1 MIRSVRIRGLGVIDE
16 TLLEPS
22 SALTAVTGETGAGK
36 TMVVTGI
43 GLLLG
48 DKADTGLVRH
58 GCDRAV
64 VEAILDAPCAD
75 RVNELGGTVEDD
87 EVICARH
94 ITTRRSRA
102 LLGGAQVTA
111 SQLARIVGDQVT
123 IYGQS
128 EQVRLVDASRQ
139 LDVVDRAAGDDLSD
153 HLSQHAQLWSEF
165 RAVSQRLHRL
175 NEDRAGAEMEREVL
189 TRRVGEVD
197 AVDPKPHEDDD
208 LIAEIAGLQAAQ
220 SIRESLRKADALLNG
235 LETSTG
241 PQPGA
246 LALLEQAVHE
256 LDATGDAD
264 PQAAELA
271 ERARQMSYD
280 LTDLA
285 ASVAGHAA
293 RAEADPQRL
302 EELGGRLAAIQR
314 LLRARTTTLDDLLET
329 TAADR
334 RRLTEL
340 DPAATDLGS
349 LGQRVEQ
356 LRSELRRSADHISA
370 VRRRTAVRL
379 AAEVR
384 PELTALAM
392 PHARLELRVEPAPMG
407 PRGADSVTIMLA
419 ANPGSDPAPLAKAAS
434 GGELSRVRLALEVV
448 AAQTLAPQTFVFDEI
463 DSGVGGAVGIEI
475 GRRLRQLARRHQV
488 IVVTH
493 LAQVAAFADTH
504 VVISK
509 ASDGAVTSSG
519 LREVTG
525 SDREIELS
533 RMMSGM
539 VDSESGLEHAHDLL
553 REAGERD
560 G

>member
-16 TLLEPS
+16 TVLEPS

-64 VEAILDAPCAD
+64 VEAVLDAPD
-75 RVNELGGTVEDD
+75 DGLISELGGTVEDG

-94 ITTRRSRA
+94 ITSHRSRA

-123 IYGQS
+123 IHGQS

-139 LDVVDRAAGDDLSD
+139 LDVVDRAAGDELADDLSR
-153 HLSQHAQLWSEF
+153 HAQLWAEF
-165 RAVSQRLHRL
+165 RAASQRLHRL

-197 AVDPKPHEDDD
+197 AVDPKPREDDD
-208 LIAEIAGLQAAQ
+208 LIAEMAGLQAAQ
-220 SIRESLRKADALLNG
+220 SIRESLRKADVLLNG
-235 LETSTG
+235 AETSTG

-256 LDATGDAD
+256 LDGTGDAD

-271 ERARQMSYD
+271 ERARQMSYN

-314 LLRARTTTLDDLLET
+314 LLRARTTTLDDLIET

-334 RRLTEL
+334 RRLAEL
-340 DPAATDLGS
+340 DPAGTDLES
-349 LGQRVEQ
+349 LGQQVEQ

-379 AAEVR
+379 AAQVR
-384 PELTALAM
+384 PELAALAM
-392 PHARLELRVEPAPMG
+392 PHAQLEFSVEPAPMG

-419 ANPGSDPAPLAKAAS
+419 ANPGSDPVPLAKAAS

-448 AAQTLAPQTFVFDEI
+448 AAQTQTPQTFVFDEI

-504 VVISK
+504 VVITK

-519 LREVTG
+519 LREVIG
-525 SDREIELS
+525 ADREIELS

-539 VDSESGLEHAHDLL
+539 VDSESGHEHAHDLL
-553 REAGERD
+553 REVRQRD
-560 G
+560 

>member
-1 MIRSVRIRGLGVIDE
+1 M
-16 TLLEPS
+16 
-22 SALTAVTGETGAGK
+22 
-36 TMVVTGI
+36 
-43 GLLLG
+43 
-48 DKADTGLVRH
+48 
-58 GCDRAV
+58 
-64 VEAILDAPCAD
+64 
-75 RVNELGGTVEDD
+75 
-87 EVICARH
+87 
-94 ITTRRSRA
+94 
-102 LLGGAQVTA
+102 
-111 SQLARIVGDQVT
+111 
-123 IYGQS
+123 
-128 EQVRLVDASRQ
+128 RLVDAARQ
-139 LDVVDRAAGDDLSD
+139 LDVVDRAAGDELAGYLSR
-153 HLSQHAQLWSEF
+153 HAQLWSEF
-165 RAVSQRLHRL
+165 RAASQRLQRL

-208 LIAEIAGLQAAQ
+208 LIAEMAGLQAAQ
-220 SIRESLRKADALLNG
+220 SIRESLNKADVLLNG
-235 LETSTG
+235 VETSTG

-256 LDATGDAD
+256 LDGTGDAD
-264 PQAAELA
+264 PHAAELA

-314 LLRARTTTLDDLLET
+314 LLRARTTTLDDLLDS

-334 RRLTEL
+334 HRLAEL
-340 DPAATDLGS
+340 DPGATDLDS
-349 LGQRVEQ
+349 LGQQVEQ
-356 LRSELRRSADHISA
+356 LRSELRRSADHMSA

-384 PELTALAM
+384 PELAALAM
-392 PHARLELRVEPAPMG
+392 PHARLEFRVEPAPMG

-419 ANPGSDPAPLAKAAS
+419 ANPGSDLAPLAKAAS

-448 AAQTLAPQTFVFDEI
+448 VAQPQVPQTFVFDEI

-504 VVISK
+504 VVITK
-509 ASDGAVTSSG
+509 ASDGAITSSG

-553 REAGERD
+553 REAGEMD
-560 G
+560 

>member
-1 MIRSVRIRGLGVIDE
+1 MRIRGLGVIDE
-16 TLLEPS
+16 TVLEPS

-64 VEAILDAPCAD
+64 VEAVLDTPDAG
-75 RVNELGGTVEDD
+75 RVSELGGTVEDG

-94 ITTRRSRA
+94 ITSRRSRA

-111 SQLARIVGDQVT
+111 SQLAHIVGDQVT
-123 IYGQS
+123 IHGQS
-128 EQVRLVDASRQ
+128 EQVRLVDAARQ
-139 LDVVDRAAGDDLSD
+139 LDVVDRAAGDELAG
-153 HLSQHAQLWSEF
+153 HLSRHAQLWSEF
-165 RAVSQRLHRL
+165 RAASQRLQRL

-220 SIRESLRKADALLNG
+220 SIRESLNKADVLLNG
-235 LETSTG
+235 VETSTG

-256 LDATGDAD
+256 LDGTGDAD
-264 PQAAELA
+264 PRAAELA

-314 LLRARTTTLDDLLET
+314 LLRARTTTLDDLLES

-334 RRLTEL
+334 HRLAEL
-340 DPAATDLGS
+340 DPGATDLDS
-349 LGQRVEQ
+349 LGQQVEQ
-356 LRSELRRSADHISA
+356 LRSELRRSADHMSA

-384 PELTALAM
+384 PELAALAM
-392 PHARLELRVEPAPMG
+392 PHARLEFRVEPAPMG

-419 ANPGSDPAPLAKAAS
+419 ANPGSDLAPLAKAAS

-448 AAQTLAPQTFVFDEI
+448 VAQPQVPQTFVFDEI

-504 VVISK
+504 VVITK

-525 SDREIELS
+525 SGREIELS

-553 REAGERD
+553 REAGEMD
-560 G
+560 

>member
-16 TLLEPS
+16 TVLEPS

-64 VEAILDAPCAD
+64 VEAVLDTPDAG
-75 RVNELGGTVEDD
+75 RVSELGGTVEDG

-94 ITTRRSRA
+94 ITSRRSRA

-111 SQLARIVGDQVT
+111 SQLAHIVGDQVT
-123 IYGQS
+123 IHGQS
-128 EQVRLVDASRQ
+128 EQVRLVDAARQ
-139 LDVVDRAAGDDLSD
+139 LDVVDRAAGDELAG
-153 HLSQHAQLWSEF
+153 HLSRHAQLWSEF
-165 RAVSQRLHRL
+165 RAASQRLQRL

-208 LIAEIAGLQAAQ
+208 LIAEMAGLQAAQ
-220 SIRESLRKADALLNG
+220 SIRESLNKADVLLNG
-235 LETSTG
+235 VETSTG

-256 LDATGDAD
+256 LDGTGDAD
-264 PQAAELA
+264 PRAAELA

-314 LLRARTTTLDDLLET
+314 LLRARTTTLDDLLES

-334 RRLTEL
+334 HRLAEL
-340 DPAATDLGS
+340 DPGATDLDS
-349 LGQRVEQ
+349 LGQQVEQ
-356 LRSELRRSADHISA
+356 LRSELRRSADHMSA

-384 PELTALAM
+384 PELAALAM
-392 PHARLELRVEPAPMG
+392 PHARLEFRVEPAPMG

-419 ANPGSDPAPLAKAAS
+419 ANPGSDLAPLAKAAS

-448 AAQTLAPQTFVFDEI
+448 VAQPQVPQTFVFDEI

-504 VVISK
+504 VVITK
-509 ASDGAVTSSG
+509 ASDGAITSSG

-525 SDREIELS
+525 SGREIELS

-553 REAGERD
+553 REAGEMD
-560 G
+560 

>member
-16 TLLEPS
+16 TVLEPS

-64 VEAILDAPCAD
+64 VEAVLDAPD
-75 RVNELGGTVEDD
+75 DGLISELGGTVEDG

-94 ITTRRSRA
+94 ITSHRSRA

-123 IYGQS
+123 IHGQS

-139 LDVVDRAAGDDLSD
+139 LDVVDRAAGDELADDLSR
-153 HLSQHAQLWSEF
+153 HAQLWAEF
-165 RAVSQRLHRL
+165 RAASQCLHRL

-197 AVDPKPHEDDD
+197 AVDPKPREDDD
-208 LIAEIAGLQAAQ
+208 LIAEMAGLQAAQ
-220 SIRESLRKADALLNG
+220 SIRESLRKADVLLNG
-235 LETSTG
+235 AETSTG

-256 LDATGDAD
+256 LDGTGDAD

-314 LLRARTTTLDDLLET
+314 LLRARTTTLDDLIET

-334 RRLTEL
+334 RRLAEL
-340 DPAATDLGS
+340 DPAGTDLES
-349 LGQRVEQ
+349 LGQQVEQ

-379 AAEVR
+379 AAQVR
-384 PELTALAM
+384 PELAALAM
-392 PHARLELRVEPAPMG
+392 PHAQLEFSVEPAPMG

-419 ANPGSDPAPLAKAAS
+419 ANPGSDPVPLAKAAS

-448 AAQTLAPQTFVFDEI
+448 AAQTQTPQTFVFDEI

-504 VVISK
+504 VVITK
-509 ASDGAVTSSG
+509 AFDGAVTSSG
-519 LREVTG
+519 LREVIG
-525 SDREIELS
+525 ADREIELS

-539 VDSESGLEHAHDLL
+539 VDSESGHEHAHDLL
-553 REAGERD
+553 REVRQRD
-560 G
+560 

>member
-1 MIRSVRIRGLGVIDE
+1 MRIRGLGVIDE
-16 TLLEPS
+16 TVLEPS

-64 VEAILDAPCAD
+64 VEAVLDTPDAG
-75 RVNELGGTVEDD
+75 RVSELGGTVEDG

-94 ITTRRSRA
+94 ITSRRSRA

-111 SQLARIVGDQVT
+111 SQLAHIVGDQVT
-123 IYGQS
+123 IHGQS
-128 EQVRLVDASRQ
+128 EQVRLVDAARQ
-139 LDVVDRAAGDDLSD
+139 LDVVDRAAGDELAG
-153 HLSQHAQLWSEF
+153 HLSRHAQLWSEF
-165 RAVSQRLHRL
+165 RAASQRLQRL

-220 SIRESLRKADALLNG
+220 SIRESLNKADVLLNG
-235 LETSTG
+235 VETSTG

-256 LDATGDAD
+256 LDGTGDAD
-264 PQAAELA
+264 PRAAELA

-314 LLRARTTTLDDLLET
+314 LLRARTTTLDDLLES

-334 RRLTEL
+334 HRLAEL
-340 DPAATDLGS
+340 DPGATDLDS
-349 LGQRVEQ
+349 LGQQVEQ
-356 LRSELRRSADHISA
+356 LRSELRRSADHMSA

-384 PELTALAM
+384 PELAALAM
-392 PHARLELRVEPAPMG
+392 PHARLEFRVEPAPMG

-419 ANPGSDPAPLAKAAS
+419 ANPGSDLAPLAKAAS

-448 AAQTLAPQTFVFDEI
+448 VAQPQVPQTFVFDEI

-504 VVISK
+504 VVITK

-525 SDREIELS
+525 SEREIELS

-553 REAGERD
+553 REAGEMD
-560 G
+560 

>member
-16 TLLEPS
+16 TVLEPS

-64 VEAILDAPCAD
+64 VEAVLDTPDAG
-75 RVNELGGTVEDD
+75 RVSELGGTVEDG

-94 ITTRRSRA
+94 ITSRRSRA

-111 SQLARIVGDQVT
+111 SQLAHIVGDQVT
-123 IYGQS
+123 IHGQS
-128 EQVRLVDASRQ
+128 EQVRLVDAARQ
-139 LDVVDRAAGDDLSD
+139 LDVVDRAAGDELAG
-153 HLSQHAQLWSEF
+153 HLSRHAQLWSEF
-165 RAVSQRLHRL
+165 RAASQRLQRL

-208 LIAEIAGLQAAQ
+208 LIAEMAGLQAAQ
-220 SIRESLRKADALLNG
+220 SIRESLNKADVLLNG
-235 LETSTG
+235 VETSTG

-256 LDATGDAD
+256 LDGTGDAD
-264 PQAAELA
+264 PRAAELA

-314 LLRARTTTLDDLLET
+314 LLRARTTTLDDLLDS

-334 RRLTEL
+334 HRLAEL
-340 DPAATDLGS
+340 DPGATDLDS
-349 LGQRVEQ
+349 LGQQVEQ
-356 LRSELRRSADHISA
+356 LRSELRRSADHMSA

-384 PELTALAM
+384 PELAALAM
-392 PHARLELRVEPAPMG
+392 PHARLEFRVEPAPMG

-419 ANPGSDPAPLAKAAS
+419 ANPGSDLAPLAKAAS

-448 AAQTLAPQTFVFDEI
+448 VAQPQVPQTFVFDEI

-504 VVISK
+504 VVITK

-553 REAGERD
+553 REAGEMD
-560 G
+560 

>member
-16 TLLEPS
+16 TVLEPS

-64 VEAILDAPCAD
+64 VEAVLDTPDAG
-75 RVNELGGTVEDD
+75 RVSELGGTVEDG

-94 ITTRRSRA
+94 ITSRRSRA

-111 SQLARIVGDQVT
+111 SQLAHIVGDQVT
-123 IYGQS
+123 IHGQS
-128 EQVRLVDASRQ
+128 EQVRLVDAARQ
-139 LDVVDRAAGDDLSD
+139 LDVVDRAAGDELAGYLSR
-153 HLSQHAQLWSEF
+153 HAQLWSEF
-165 RAVSQRLHRL
+165 RAASQRLQRL

-208 LIAEIAGLQAAQ
+208 LIAEMAGLQAAQ
-220 SIRESLRKADALLNG
+220 SIRESLNKADVLLNG
-235 LETSTG
+235 VETSTG

-256 LDATGDAD
+256 LDGTGDAD
-264 PQAAELA
+264 PHAAELA

-314 LLRARTTTLDDLLET
+314 LLRARTTTLDDLLES

-334 RRLTEL
+334 HRLAEL
-340 DPAATDLGS
+340 DPGATDLDS
-349 LGQRVEQ
+349 LGQQVEQ
-356 LRSELRRSADHISA
+356 LRSELRRSADHMSA

-384 PELTALAM
+384 PELAALAM
-392 PHARLELRVEPAPMG
+392 PHARLEFRVEPAPMG

-419 ANPGSDPAPLAKAAS
+419 ANPGSDLAPLAKAAS

-448 AAQTLAPQTFVFDEI
+448 VAQPQVPQTFVFDEI

-504 VVISK
+504 VVITK
-509 ASDGAVTSSG
+509 ASDGAITSSG

-553 REAGERD
+553 REAGEMD
-560 G
+560 

>member
-16 TLLEPS
+16 TVLEPS

-64 VEAILDAPCAD
+64 VEAVLDTPDAG
-75 RVNELGGTVEDD
+75 RVSELGGTVEDG

-94 ITTRRSRA
+94 ITSRRSRA

-111 SQLARIVGDQVT
+111 SQLAHIVGDQVT
-123 IYGQS
+123 IHGQS
-128 EQVRLVDASRQ
+128 EQVRLVDAARQ
-139 LDVVDRAAGDDLSD
+139 LDVVDRAAGDELAGYLSR
-153 HLSQHAQLWSEF
+153 HAQLWSEF
-165 RAVSQRLHRL
+165 RAASQRLQRL

-208 LIAEIAGLQAAQ
+208 LIAEMAGLQAAQ
-220 SIRESLRKADALLNG
+220 SIRESLNKADVLLNG
-235 LETSTG
+235 VETSTG

-256 LDATGDAD
+256 LDGTGDAD
-264 PQAAELA
+264 PRAAELA

-314 LLRARTTTLDDLLET
+314 LLRARTTTLDDLLES

-334 RRLTEL
+334 HRLAEL
-340 DPAATDLGS
+340 DPGATDLDS
-349 LGQRVEQ
+349 LGQQVEQ
-356 LRSELRRSADHISA
+356 LRSELRRSADHMSA

-384 PELTALAM
+384 PELAALAM
-392 PHARLELRVEPAPMG
+392 PHARLEFRVEPAPMG

-419 ANPGSDPAPLAKAAS
+419 ANPGSDLAPLAKAAS

-448 AAQTLAPQTFVFDEI
+448 VAQPQVPQTFVFDEI
-463 DSGVGGAVGIEI
+463 DSGVGGTVGIEI

-504 VVISK
+504 VVITK
-509 ASDGAVTSSG
+509 ASDGAITSSG

-553 REAGERD
+553 REACEMD
-560 G
+560 

>member
-16 TLLEPS
+16 TVLEPS

-64 VEAILDAPCAD
+64 VEAVLDAPD
-75 RVNELGGTVEDD
+75 DGLISELGGTVEDG

-94 ITTRRSRA
+94 ITSHRSRA

-123 IYGQS
+123 IHGQS

-139 LDVVDRAAGDDLSD
+139 LDVVDRAAGDELADDLSR
-153 HLSQHAQLWSEF
+153 HAQLWAEF
-165 RAVSQRLHRL
+165 RAASQRLHRL

-197 AVDPKPHEDDD
+197 AVDPKPREDDD
-208 LIAEIAGLQAAQ
+208 LIAEMAGLQAAQ
-220 SIRESLRKADALLNG
+220 SIRESLRKADVLLNG
-235 LETSTG
+235 AETSTG

-256 LDATGDAD
+256 LDGTGDAD

-314 LLRARTTTLDDLLET
+314 LLRARTTTLDDLIET

-334 RRLTEL
+334 RRLAEL
-340 DPAATDLGS
+340 DPAGTDLES
-349 LGQRVEQ
+349 LGQQVEQ

-379 AAEVR
+379 AAQVR
-384 PELTALAM
+384 PELAALAM
-392 PHARLELRVEPAPMG
+392 PHAQLEFSVEPAPMG

-419 ANPGSDPAPLAKAAS
+419 TNPGSDPVPLAKAAS

-448 AAQTLAPQTFVFDEI
+448 AAQTQTPQTFVFDEI

-504 VVISK
+504 VVITK

-519 LREVTG
+519 LREVIG
-525 SDREIELS
+525 ADREIELS

-539 VDSESGLEHAHDLL
+539 VDSESGHEHAHDLL
-553 REAGERD
+553 REVRQRD
-560 G
+560 

>member
-1 MIRSVRIRGLGVIDE
+1 MILSVRICGLGVIDE
-16 TLLEPS
+16 TVFEPS

-58 GCDRAV
+58 GRDRAV
-64 VEAILDAPCAD
+64 VEAVLDVPDAD
-75 RVNELGGTVEDD
+75 RINDLGGTVEDG

-102 LLGGAQVTA
+102 LLGGAQVA
-111 SQLARIVGDQVT
+111 ANQLAEVVGEQVT
-123 IYGQS
+123 IHGQS

-139 LDVVDRAAGDDLSD
+139 LDVVDRAAGKELA
-153 HLSQHAQLWSEF
+153 AQLERHSQLWTQF
-165 RAVSQRLHRL
+165 RTVSQRLHRL

-189 TRRVGEVD
+189 SRRVGEVD
-197 AVDPKPHEDDD
+197 AVDPQPHEDDD
-208 LIAEIAGLQAAQ
+208 LIAEMAGLQAAQ
-220 SIRESLRKADALLNG
+220 S
-235 LETSTG
+235 STG
-241 PQPGA
+241 PQPGT

-256 LDATGDAD
+256 LDGTGDVD
-264 PQAAELA
+264 PEAAELA

-293 RAEADPQRL
+293 RAESDPQRL

-334 RRLTEL
+334 QRLAEL
-340 DPAATDLGS
+340 DPAANDLDA
-349 LGQRVEQ
+349 LGREVEKLRSQ
-356 LRSELRRSADHISA
+356 LRESADRISA

-379 AAEVR
+379 AAEVK
-384 PELTALAM
+384 PELAALAM
-392 PHARLELRVEPAPMG
+392 PHARLEFRVDPAPMG
-407 PRGADSVTIMLA
+407 PRGADAVTIMLA
-419 ANPGSDPAPLAKAAS
+419 SNPGADPAPLSKAAS

-448 AAQTLAPQTFVFDEI
+448 AAQTQSPQTFVFDEI

-488 IVVTH
+488 VVVTH

-504 VVISK
+504 VVITK

-519 LREVTG
+519 LREVGG
-525 SDREIELS
+525 SEREIELS

-553 REAGERD
+553 HEVAGQD
-560 G
+560 

>member
-16 TLLEPS
+16 TVLEPS

-64 VEAILDAPCAD
+64 VEAVLDTPDAG
-75 RVNELGGTVEDD
+75 RVSELGGTVEDG

-94 ITTRRSRA
+94 ITSRRSRA

-111 SQLARIVGDQVT
+111 SQLAHIVGDQVT
-123 IYGQS
+123 IHGQS
-128 EQVRLVDASRQ
+128 EQVRLVDAARQ
-139 LDVVDRAAGDDLSD
+139 LDVVDRAAGDELAGYLSR
-153 HLSQHAQLWSEF
+153 HAQLWSEF
-165 RAVSQRLHRL
+165 RAASQRLQRL

-208 LIAEIAGLQAAQ
+208 LIAEMAGLQAAQ
-220 SIRESLRKADALLNG
+220 SIRESLNKADVLLNG
-235 LETSTG
+235 VETSTG

-256 LDATGDAD
+256 LDGTGDAD
-264 PQAAELA
+264 PHAAELA

-314 LLRARTTTLDDLLET
+314 LLRARTTTLDDLLDS

-334 RRLTEL
+334 HRPAEL
-340 DPAATDLGS
+340 DPGATDLDF
-349 LGQRVEQ
+349 LGQQVEQ
-356 LRSELRRSADHISA
+356 LRFELRRSADHMSA

-384 PELTALAM
+384 PELAALAM
-392 PHARLELRVEPAPMG
+392 PHARLEFRVEPAPMG

-419 ANPGSDPAPLAKAAS
+419 ANPGSDLAPLAKAAS

-448 AAQTLAPQTFVFDEI
+448 VAQPQVPQTFVFDEI

-504 VVISK
+504 VVITK
-509 ASDGAVTSSG
+509 ASDGAITSSG

-553 REAGERD
+553 REAGEMD
-560 G
+560 

>member
-16 TLLEPS
+16 TVLEPS

-64 VEAILDAPCAD
+64 VEAVLDTPDAG
-75 RVNELGGTVEDD
+75 RVSELGGTVEDG

-94 ITTRRSRA
+94 ITSRRSRA
-102 LLGGAQVTA
+102 LLEGAQVTA
-111 SQLARIVGDQVT
+111 SQLAHIVGDQVT
-123 IYGQS
+123 IHGQS
-128 EQVRLVDASRQ
+128 EQVRLVDAARQ
-139 LDVVDRAAGDDLSD
+139 LDVVDRAAGDELAG
-153 HLSQHAQLWSEF
+153 HLSRHAQLWSEF
-165 RAVSQRLHRL
+165 RAASQRLQRL

-220 SIRESLRKADALLNG
+220 SIRESLNKADVLLNG
-235 LETSTG
+235 VETSTG

-256 LDATGDAD
+256 LDGTGDAD
-264 PQAAELA
+264 PRAAELA

-293 RAEADPQRL
+293 RAKADPQRL

-314 LLRARTTTLDDLLET
+314 LLRARTTTLDDLLDS

-334 RRLTEL
+334 HRLAEL
-340 DPAATDLGS
+340 DPGATDLDS
-349 LGQRVEQ
+349 LGQQVEQ
-356 LRSELRRSADHISA
+356 LRSELRRSADHMSA

-384 PELTALAM
+384 PELAALAM
-392 PHARLELRVEPAPMG
+392 PHARLEFRVEPAPMG

-419 ANPGSDPAPLAKAAS
+419 ANPGSDLAPLAKAAS

-448 AAQTLAPQTFVFDEI
+448 VAQPQVPQTFVFDEI

-504 VVISK
+504 VVITK
-509 ASDGAVTSSG
+509 ASDGAITSSG

-553 REAGERD
+553 REAGEMD
-560 G
+560 

>member
-1 MIRSVRIRGLGVIDE
+1 VRIRGLGVIDE
-16 TLLEPS
+16 TVLEPS

-64 VEAILDAPCAD
+64 VEAVLDTPDAG
-75 RVNELGGTVEDD
+75 RVSELGGTVEDG

-94 ITTRRSRA
+94 ITSRRSRA

-111 SQLARIVGDQVT
+111 SQLAHIVGDQVT
-123 IYGQS
+123 IHGQS
-128 EQVRLVDASRQ
+128 EQVRLVDAARQ
-139 LDVVDRAAGDDLSD
+139 LDVVDRAAGDELAGYLSR
-153 HLSQHAQLWSEF
+153 HAQLWSEF
-165 RAVSQRLHRL
+165 RAASQRLQRL

-208 LIAEIAGLQAAQ
+208 LIAEMAGLQAAQ
-220 SIRESLRKADALLNG
+220 SIRESLNKADVLLNG
-235 LETSTG
+235 VETSTG

-256 LDATGDAD
+256 LDGTGDAD
-264 PQAAELA
+264 PHAAELA

-314 LLRARTTTLDDLLET
+314 LLRARTTTLDDLLES

-334 RRLTEL
+334 HRLAEL
-340 DPAATDLGS
+340 DPGATDLDS
-349 LGQRVEQ
+349 LGQQVEQ
-356 LRSELRRSADHISA
+356 LRFELRRSADHMSA

-384 PELTALAM
+384 PELAALAM
-392 PHARLELRVEPAPMG
+392 PHARLEFRVEPAPMG

-419 ANPGSDPAPLAKAAS
+419 ANPGSDLAPLAKAAS

-448 AAQTLAPQTFVFDEI
+448 VAQPQVPQTFVFDEI

-504 VVISK
+504 VVITK

-553 REAGERD
+553 REAGEMD
-560 G
+560 

>member
-16 TLLEPS
+16 TVLEPS

-64 VEAILDAPCAD
+64 VEAVLDTPDAG
-75 RVNELGGTVEDD
+75 RVSELGGTVEDG

-94 ITTRRSRA
+94 ITSRRSRA

-111 SQLARIVGDQVT
+111 SQLAHIVGDQVT
-123 IYGQS
+123 IHGQS
-128 EQVRLVDASRQ
+128 EQVRLVDAARQ
-139 LDVVDRAAGDDLSD
+139 LDVVDRAAGDELAG
-153 HLSQHAQLWSEF
+153 HLSRHAQLWSEF
-165 RAVSQRLHRL
+165 RAASQRLQRL

-208 LIAEIAGLQAAQ
+208 LIAEMAGLQAAQ
-220 SIRESLRKADALLNG
+220 SIRESLNKADVLLNG
-235 LETSTG
+235 VETSTG

-256 LDATGDAD
+256 LDGTGDAD
-264 PQAAELA
+264 PRAAELA

-314 LLRARTTTLDDLLET
+314 LLRARTTTLDDLLES

-334 RRLTEL
+334 HRLAEL
-340 DPAATDLGS
+340 DPGATDLDS
-349 LGQRVEQ
+349 LGQQVEQ
-356 LRSELRRSADHISA
+356 LRSELRRSADHMSA

-384 PELTALAM
+384 PELAALAM
-392 PHARLELRVEPAPMG
+392 PHARLEFRVEPAPMG

-419 ANPGSDPAPLAKAAS
+419 ANPGSDLAPLAKAAS

-448 AAQTLAPQTFVFDEI
+448 VAQPQVPQTFVFDEI

-493 LAQVAAFADTH
+493 LAHVAAFADTH
-504 VVISK
+504 VVITK

-525 SDREIELS
+525 SEREIELS

-553 REAGERD
+553 REAGEMD
-560 G
+560 

>member
-16 TLLEPS
+16 TVLEPS

-64 VEAILDAPCAD
+64 VEAVLDTPDAG
-75 RVNELGGTVEDD
+75 RVSELGGTVEDG

-94 ITTRRSRA
+94 ITSRRSRA

-111 SQLARIVGDQVT
+111 SQLAHIVGDQVT
-123 IYGQS
+123 IHGQS
-128 EQVRLVDASRQ
+128 EQVRLVDAARQ
-139 LDVVDRAAGDDLSD
+139 LDVVDRAAGDELAGYLSR
-153 HLSQHAQLWSEF
+153 HAQLWSEF
-165 RAVSQRLHRL
+165 RAASQRLQRL

-208 LIAEIAGLQAAQ
+208 LIAEMAGLQAAQ
-220 SIRESLRKADALLNG
+220 SIRESLNKADVLLNG
-235 LETSTG
+235 VETSTG

-246 LALLEQAVHE
+246 LALLEQDVHE
-256 LDATGDAD
+256 LDGTGDAD
-264 PQAAELA
+264 PHAAELA

-314 LLRARTTTLDDLLET
+314 LLRARTTTLDDLLDS

-334 RRLTEL
+334 HRLAEL
-340 DPAATDLGS
+340 DPGATDLDS
-349 LGQRVEQ
+349 LGQQVEQ
-356 LRSELRRSADHISA
+356 LRSELRRSADHMSA

-384 PELTALAM
+384 PELAALAM
-392 PHARLELRVEPAPMG
+392 PHARLEFRVEPAPMG

-419 ANPGSDPAPLAKAAS
+419 ANPGSDLAPLAKAAS

-448 AAQTLAPQTFVFDEI
+448 VAQPQVPQTFVFDEI

-504 VVISK
+504 VVITK
-509 ASDGAVTSSG
+509 ASDGAITSSG

-553 REAGERD
+553 REAGEMD
-560 G
+560 

>member
-16 TLLEPS
+16 TVLEPS

-64 VEAILDAPCAD
+64 VEAVLDTPDAG
-75 RVNELGGTVEDD
+75 RVSELGGTVEDG

-94 ITTRRSRA
+94 ITSRRSRA

-111 SQLARIVGDQVT
+111 SQLAHIVGDQVT
-123 IYGQS
+123 IHGQS
-128 EQVRLVDASRQ
+128 EQVRLVDAARQ
-139 LDVVDRAAGDDLSD
+139 LDVVDRAAGDELAG
-153 HLSQHAQLWSEF
+153 HLSRHAQLWSEF
-165 RAVSQRLHRL
+165 RAASQRLQRL

-208 LIAEIAGLQAAQ
+208 LIAEMAGLQAAQ
-220 SIRESLRKADALLNG
+220 SIRESLNKADVLLNG
-235 LETSTG
+235 VETSTS

-256 LDATGDAD
+256 LDGTGDAD
-264 PQAAELA
+264 PHAAELA

-302 EELGGRLAAIQR
+302 EKLGGRLAAIQR
-314 LLRARTTTLDDLLET
+314 LLRARTTTLDDLLES

-334 RRLTEL
+334 HRLAEL
-340 DPAATDLGS
+340 DPGATDLDS
-349 LGQRVEQ
+349 LGQQVEQ
-356 LRSELRRSADHISA
+356 LRSELRRSADHMSA

-384 PELTALAM
+384 PELAALAM
-392 PHARLELRVEPAPMG
+392 PHARLEFRVEPAPMG

-419 ANPGSDPAPLAKAAS
+419 ANPGSDLAPLAKAAS

-448 AAQTLAPQTFVFDEI
+448 VAQPQVPQTFVFDEI

-504 VVISK
+504 VVITK

-525 SDREIELS
+525 SEREIELS

-553 REAGERD
+553 REAGEMD
-560 G
+560 

>member
-16 TLLEPS
+16 TVLEPS

-64 VEAILDAPCAD
+64 VEAVLDAPD
-75 RVNELGGTVEDD
+75 DGLISELGGTVEDG

-94 ITTRRSRA
+94 ITSHRSRA

-123 IYGQS
+123 IHGQS

-139 LDVVDRAAGDDLSD
+139 LDVVDRAAGDELADDLSR
-153 HLSQHAQLWSEF
+153 HAQLWAEF
-165 RAVSQRLHRL
+165 RAASQRLHRL

-197 AVDPKPHEDDD
+197 AVDPKPREDDD
-208 LIAEIAGLQAAQ
+208 LIAEMAGLQAAQ
-220 SIRESLRKADALLNG
+220 SIRESLRKADVLLNG
-235 LETSTG
+235 AETSTG

-256 LDATGDAD
+256 LDGTGDAD

-314 LLRARTTTLDDLLET
+314 LLRARTTTLDDLIET

-334 RRLTEL
+334 RRLAEL
-340 DPAATDLGS
+340 DPAGTDLES
-349 LGQRVEQ
+349 LGQQVEQ

-379 AAEVR
+379 AAQVR
-384 PELTALAM
+384 PELAALAM
-392 PHARLELRVEPAPMG
+392 PHAQLEFSVESAPMG

-419 ANPGSDPAPLAKAAS
+419 ANPGSDPVPLAKAAS

-448 AAQTLAPQTFVFDEI
+448 AAQTQTPQTFVFDEI

-504 VVISK
+504 VVITK

-519 LREVTG
+519 LREVIG
-525 SDREIELS
+525 ADREIELS

-539 VDSESGLEHAHDLL
+539 VDSESGHEHAHDLL
-553 REAGERD
+553 REVRQRD
-560 G
+560 

>member
-16 TLLEPS
+16 TVLEPS

-64 VEAILDAPCAD
+64 VEAVLDTPDAG
-75 RVNELGGTVEDD
+75 RVSELGGTVEDG

-94 ITTRRSRA
+94 ITSRRSRA

-111 SQLARIVGDQVT
+111 SQLAHIVGDQVT
-123 IYGQS
+123 IHGQS
-128 EQVRLVDASRQ
+128 EQVRLVDAARQ
-139 LDVVDRAAGDDLSD
+139 LDVVDRAAGDELAG
-153 HLSQHAQLWSEF
+153 HLSRHAQLWSEF
-165 RAVSQRLHRL
+165 RAASQRLQRL

-220 SIRESLRKADALLNG
+220 SIRESLNKADVLLNG
-235 LETSTG
+235 VETSTG

-256 LDATGDAD
+256 LDGTGDAD
-264 PQAAELA
+264 PHAAELA

-314 LLRARTTTLDDLLET
+314 LLRARTTTLDDLLES

-334 RRLTEL
+334 HRLAEL
-340 DPAATDLGS
+340 DPGATDLDS
-349 LGQRVEQ
+349 LGQQVEQ
-356 LRSELRRSADHISA
+356 LRSELRRSADHMSA

-384 PELTALAM
+384 PELAALAM
-392 PHARLELRVEPAPMG
+392 PHARLEFRVEPAPMG

-419 ANPGSDPAPLAKAAS
+419 ANPGSDLAPLAKAAS

-448 AAQTLAPQTFVFDEI
+448 VAQPQVPQTFVFDEI

-504 VVISK
+504 VVITK

-553 REAGERD
+553 READEMD
-560 G
+560 

>member
-16 TLLEPS
+16 TVLEPS

-64 VEAILDAPCAD
+64 VEAVLGTPDAG
-75 RVNELGGTVEDD
+75 RVSELGGTVEDG

-94 ITTRRSRA
+94 ITSRRSRA

-111 SQLARIVGDQVT
+111 SQLAHIVGDQVT
-123 IYGQS
+123 IHGQS
-128 EQVRLVDASRQ
+128 EQVRLVDAARQ
-139 LDVVDRAAGDDLSD
+139 LDVVDRAAGDELAG
-153 HLSQHAQLWSEF
+153 HLSRHAQLWSEF
-165 RAVSQRLHRL
+165 RAASQRLQRL

-220 SIRESLRKADALLNG
+220 SIRESLNKADVLLNG
-235 LETSTG
+235 VETSTG

-256 LDATGDAD
+256 LDGTGDAD
-264 PQAAELA
+264 PRAAELA

-314 LLRARTTTLDDLLET
+314 LLRARTTTLDDLLES

-334 RRLTEL
+334 HRLAEL
-340 DPAATDLGS
+340 DPGATDLDS
-349 LGQRVEQ
+349 LGQQVEQ
-356 LRSELRRSADHISA
+356 LRSELRRSADHMSA

-384 PELTALAM
+384 PELAALAM
-392 PHARLELRVEPAPMG
+392 PHARLEFRVEPAPMG

-419 ANPGSDPAPLAKAAS
+419 ANPGSDLAPLAKAAS

-448 AAQTLAPQTFVFDEI
+448 VAQPQVPQTFVFDEI

-504 VVISK
+504 VVITK

-525 SDREIELS
+525 SEREIELS

-553 REAGERD
+553 REAGEMD
-560 G
+560 

>member
-16 TLLEPS
+16 TVLEPS

-64 VEAILDAPCAD
+64 VEAVLDAPD
-75 RVNELGGTVEDD
+75 DGLISELGGTVEDG

-94 ITTRRSRA
+94 ITSHRSRA

-123 IYGQS
+123 IHGQS

-139 LDVVDRAAGDDLSD
+139 LDVVDRAAGDELADDLSR
-153 HLSQHAQLWSEF
+153 HAQLWAEF
-165 RAVSQRLHRL
+165 RAASQRLHRL

-197 AVDPKPHEDDD
+197 AVDPKPREDDD
-208 LIAEIAGLQAAQ
+208 LIAEMAGLQAAQ
-220 SIRESLRKADALLNG
+220 SIRESLRKADVLLNG
-235 LETSTG
+235 AETSTG

-256 LDATGDAD
+256 LDGTGDAD

-314 LLRARTTTLDDLLET
+314 LLRARTTTLDDLIET

-334 RRLTEL
+334 RRLAEL
-340 DPAATDLGS
+340 DPAGTDLES
-349 LGQRVEQ
+349 LGQQVEQ

-379 AAEVR
+379 AAQVR
-384 PELTALAM
+384 PELAALAM
-392 PHARLELRVEPAPMG
+392 PHAQLEFSVESAPMG

-419 ANPGSDPAPLAKAAS
+419 ANPGSDPVPLAKAAS
-434 GGELSRVRLALEVV
+434 GGELSRVRLDLEVV
-448 AAQTLAPQTFVFDEI
+448 AAQTQTPQTFVFDEI

-504 VVISK
+504 VVITK

-519 LREVTG
+519 LREVIG
-525 SDREIELS
+525 ADREIELS

-539 VDSESGLEHAHDLL
+539 VDSESGHEHAHDLL
-553 REAGERD
+553 REVRQRD
-560 G
+560 

>member
-16 TLLEPS
+16 TVLEPS

-64 VEAILDAPCAD
+64 VEAVLDTPDAG
-75 RVNELGGTVEDD
+75 RVSELGGTVEDG

-94 ITTRRSRA
+94 ITSRRSRA

-111 SQLARIVGDQVT
+111 SQLAHIVGDQVT
-123 IYGQS
+123 IHGQS
-128 EQVRLVDASRQ
+128 EQVRLVDAARQ
-139 LDVVDRAAGDDLSD
+139 LDVVDRAAGDELAG
-153 HLSQHAQLWSEF
+153 HLSRHAQLWSEF
-165 RAVSQRLHRL
+165 RAASQRLQRL

-220 SIRESLRKADALLNG
+220 SIRESLNKADVLLNG
-235 LETSTG
+235 VETSTG

-256 LDATGDAD
+256 LDGTGDAD
-264 PQAAELA
+264 PRAAELA

-314 LLRARTTTLDDLLET
+314 LLRARTTTLDDLLES

-334 RRLTEL
+334 HRLAEL
-340 DPAATDLGS
+340 DPGATDLDS
-349 LGQRVEQ
+349 LGQQVEQ
-356 LRSELRRSADHISA
+356 LRSELRRSADHMSA

-384 PELTALAM
+384 PELAALAM
-392 PHARLELRVEPAPMG
+392 PHARLEFRVEPAPMG

-419 ANPGSDPAPLAKAAS
+419 ANSGSDLAPLAKAAS

-448 AAQTLAPQTFVFDEI
+448 VAQPQVPQTFVFDEI

-504 VVISK
+504 VVITK
-509 ASDGAVTSSG
+509 ASDGAITSSG

-525 SDREIELS
+525 SEREIELS

-553 REAGERD
+553 REAGEMD
-560 G
+560 

>member
-16 TLLEPS
+16 TVLEPS

-64 VEAILDAPCAD
+64 VEAVLDAPD
-75 RVNELGGTVEDD
+75 DGLISELGGTVEDG

-94 ITTRRSRA
+94 ITSHRSRA

-123 IYGQS
+123 IHGQS

-139 LDVVDRAAGDDLSD
+139 LDVVDRAAGDELADDLSR
-153 HLSQHAQLWSEF
+153 HAQLWAEF
-165 RAVSQRLHRL
+165 RAASQCLHRL

-197 AVDPKPHEDDD
+197 AVDPKPREDDD
-208 LIAEIAGLQAAQ
+208 LIAEMAGLQAAQ
-220 SIRESLRKADALLNG
+220 SIRESLRKADVLLNG
-235 LETSTG
+235 AETSTG

-256 LDATGDAD
+256 LDGTGDAD

-314 LLRARTTTLDDLLET
+314 LLRARTTTLDDLIET

-334 RRLTEL
+334 RRLAEL
-340 DPAATDLGS
+340 DPAGTDLES
-349 LGQRVEQ
+349 LGQQVEQ

-379 AAEVR
+379 AAQVR
-384 PELTALAM
+384 PELAALAM
-392 PHARLELRVEPAPMG
+392 PHAQLEFSVEPAPMG

-419 ANPGSDPAPLAKAAS
+419 ANPGSDPVPLAKAAS

-448 AAQTLAPQTFVFDEI
+448 AAQTQTPQTFVFDEI

-504 VVISK
+504 VVITK

-519 LREVTG
+519 LREVIG
-525 SDREIELS
+525 ADREIELS

-539 VDSESGLEHAHDLL
+539 VDSESGHEHAHDLL
-553 REAGERD
+553 REVRQRD
-560 G
+560 

>member
-16 TLLEPS
+16 TVLEPS

-64 VEAILDAPCAD
+64 VEAVLDTPDAG
-75 RVNELGGTVEDD
+75 RVSELGGTVEDG

-94 ITTRRSRA
+94 ITSRRSRA

-111 SQLARIVGDQVT
+111 SQLAHIVGDQVT
-123 IYGQS
+123 IHGQS
-128 EQVRLVDASRQ
+128 EQVRLVDAARQ
-139 LDVVDRAAGDDLSD
+139 LDVVDRAAGDELAGYLSR
-153 HLSQHAQLWSEF
+153 HAQLWSEF
-165 RAVSQRLHRL
+165 RAASQRLQRL

-220 SIRESLRKADALLNG
+220 SIRESLNKADVLLNG
-235 LETSTG
+235 VETSTG

-256 LDATGDAD
+256 LDGTGDAD
-264 PQAAELA
+264 PRAAELA

-293 RAEADPQRL
+293 RAKADPQRL

-314 LLRARTTTLDDLLET
+314 LLRARTTTLDDLLES
-329 TAADR
+329 TAEDR
-334 RRLTEL
+334 HRLTEL
-340 DPAATDLGS
+340 DPGATDLDS
-349 LGQRVEQ
+349 LGQQVEQ
-356 LRSELRRSADHISA
+356 LRSELRRSADHMSA

-384 PELTALAM
+384 PELAALAM
-392 PHARLELRVEPAPMG
+392 PHARLEFRVEPAPMG

-419 ANPGSDPAPLAKAAS
+419 ANPGSDLAPLAKAAS

-448 AAQTLAPQTFVFDEI
+448 VAQPQVPQTFVFDEI

-504 VVISK
+504 VVITK

-553 REAGERD
+553 REAGEMD
-560 G
+560 

>member
-16 TLLEPS
+16 TVLEPS

-64 VEAILDAPCAD
+64 VEAVLDTPDAG
-75 RVNELGGTVEDD
+75 RVSELGGTVEDG

-94 ITTRRSRA
+94 ITSRRSRA

-111 SQLARIVGDQVT
+111 SQLAHIVGDQVT
-123 IYGQS
+123 IHGQS
-128 EQVRLVDASRQ
+128 EQVRLVDAARQ
-139 LDVVDRAAGDDLSD
+139 LDVVDRAAGDELAGYLSR
-153 HLSQHAQLWSEF
+153 HAQLWSEF
-165 RAVSQRLHRL
+165 RAASQRLQRL

-208 LIAEIAGLQAAQ
+208 LIAEMAGLQAAQ
-220 SIRESLRKADALLNG
+220 SIRESLNKADVLLNG
-235 LETSTG
+235 VETSTG

-256 LDATGDAD
+256 LDGTGDAD
-264 PQAAELA
+264 PHAAELA

-314 LLRARTTTLDDLLET
+314 LLRARTTTLDDLLES

-334 RRLTEL
+334 
-340 DPAATDLGS
+340 
-349 LGQRVEQ
+349 
-356 LRSELRRSADHISA
+356 H
-370 VRRRTAVRL
+370 RL
-379 AAEVR
+379 A
-384 PELTALAM
+384 
-392 PHARLELRVEPAPMG
+392 
-407 PRGADSVTIMLA
+407 
-419 ANPGSDPAPLAKAAS
+419 
-434 GGELSRVRLALEVV
+434 
-448 AAQTLAPQTFVFDEI
+448 
-463 DSGVGGAVGIEI
+463 
-475 GRRLRQLARRHQV
+475 
-488 IVVTH
+488 
-493 LAQVAAFADTH
+493 
-504 VVISK
+504 
-509 ASDGAVTSSG
+509 
-519 LREVTG
+519 
-525 SDREIELS
+525 
-533 RMMSGM
+533 
-539 VDSESGLEHAHDLL
+539 
-553 REAGERD
+553 
-560 G
+560 

>member
-16 TLLEPS
+16 TVLEPS

-64 VEAILDAPCAD
+64 VEAVLDAPD
-75 RVNELGGTVEDD
+75 DGLISELGGTVEDG

-94 ITTRRSRA
+94 ITSHRSRA

-123 IYGQS
+123 IHGQS
-128 EQVRLVDASRQ
+128 EQVRLVDASWQ
-139 LDVVDRAAGDDLSD
+139 LDVVDRAAGDELADDLSR
-153 HLSQHAQLWSEF
+153 HAQLWAEF
-165 RAVSQRLHRL
+165 RAASQRLHRL

-197 AVDPKPHEDDD
+197 AVDPKPREDDD
-208 LIAEIAGLQAAQ
+208 LIAEMAGLQAAQ
-220 SIRESLRKADALLNG
+220 SIRESLRKADVLLNG
-235 LETSTG
+235 AETSTG

-256 LDATGDAD
+256 LDGTGDAD

-314 LLRARTTTLDDLLET
+314 LLRARTTTLDDLIET

-334 RRLTEL
+334 RRLAEL
-340 DPAATDLGS
+340 DPAGTDLES
-349 LGQRVEQ
+349 LGQQVEQ

-379 AAEVR
+379 AAQVR
-384 PELTALAM
+384 PELAALAM
-392 PHARLELRVEPAPMG
+392 PHAQLEFSVESAPMG

-419 ANPGSDPAPLAKAAS
+419 ANPGSDPVPLAKAAS

-448 AAQTLAPQTFVFDEI
+448 AAQTQTPQTFVFDEI

-504 VVISK
+504 VVITK

-519 LREVTG
+519 LREVIG
-525 SDREIELS
+525 ADREIELS

-539 VDSESGLEHAHDLL
+539 VDSESGHEHAHDLL
-553 REAGERD
+553 REVRQRD
-560 G
+560 

>member
-16 TLLEPS
+16 TVLEPS

-64 VEAILDAPCAD
+64 VEAVLDTPDAG
-75 RVNELGGTVEDD
+75 RVSELGGTVEDG

-94 ITTRRSRA
+94 ITSRRSRA

-111 SQLARIVGDQVT
+111 SQLAHIVGDQVT
-123 IYGQS
+123 IHGQS
-128 EQVRLVDASRQ
+128 EQVRLVDAARQ
-139 LDVVDRAAGDDLSD
+139 LDVVDRAAGDELAG
-153 HLSQHAQLWSEF
+153 HLSRHAQLWSEF
-165 RAVSQRLHRL
+165 RAASQRLQRL

-220 SIRESLRKADALLNG
+220 SIRESLNKADVLLNG
-235 LETSTG
+235 VETSTG

-256 LDATGDAD
+256 LDGTGDAD
-264 PQAAELA
+264 PRAAELA

-314 LLRARTTTLDDLLET
+314 LLRARTTTLDDLLES

-334 RRLTEL
+334 HRLAER
-340 DPAATDLGS
+340 DPGATDLDS
-349 LGQRVEQ
+349 LGQQVEQ
-356 LRSELRRSADHISA
+356 LRSELRRSADHMSA

-384 PELTALAM
+384 PELAALAM
-392 PHARLELRVEPAPMG
+392 PHARLEFRVEPAPMG

-419 ANPGSDPAPLAKAAS
+419 ANPGSDLAPLAKAAS

-448 AAQTLAPQTFVFDEI
+448 VAQPQVPQTFVFDEI

-504 VVISK
+504 VVITK

-525 SDREIELS
+525 SEREIELS

-553 REAGERD
+553 REAGEMD
-560 G
+560 

>member
-16 TLLEPS
+16 TVLEPS

-64 VEAILDAPCAD
+64 VEAVLDTPDAG
-75 RVNELGGTVEDD
+75 RVSELGGTVEDG

-94 ITTRRSRA
+94 ITSRRSRA

-111 SQLARIVGDQVT
+111 SQLAHIVGDQVT
-123 IYGQS
+123 IHGQS
-128 EQVRLVDASRQ
+128 EQVRLVDAARQ
-139 LDVVDRAAGDDLSD
+139 LDVVDRAAGDELAGYLSR
-153 HLSQHAQLWSEF
+153 HAQLWSEF
-165 RAVSQRLHRL
+165 RAASQRLQRL

-208 LIAEIAGLQAAQ
+208 LIAEMAGLQAAQ
-220 SIRESLRKADALLNG
+220 SIRESLNKADVLLNG
-235 LETSTG
+235 VETSTG

-256 LDATGDAD
+256 LDGTGDAD
-264 PQAAELA
+264 PHAAELA

-314 LLRARTTTLDDLLET
+314 LLRARTTTLDDLLDS

-334 RRLTEL
+334 HRLAEL
-340 DPAATDLGS
+340 DPGATDLDS
-349 LGQRVEQ
+349 LGQQVEQ
-356 LRSELRRSADHISA
+356 LRFELRRSADHMSA

-384 PELTALAM
+384 PELAALAM
-392 PHARLELRVEPAPMG
+392 PHARLEFRVEPAPMG

-419 ANPGSDPAPLAKAAS
+419 ANPGSDLAPLAKAAS

-448 AAQTLAPQTFVFDEI
+448 VAQPQVPQTFVFDEI

-504 VVISK
+504 VVITK
-509 ASDGAVTSSG
+509 ASDGAITSSG

-553 REAGERD
+553 REAGEMD
-560 G
+560 

>member
-16 TLLEPS
+16 TVLEPS

-64 VEAILDAPCAD
+64 VEAVLDAPD
-75 RVNELGGTVEDD
+75 DGRISELGGTVEDG

-94 ITTRRSRA
+94 ITSHRSRA

-123 IYGQS
+123 IHGQS

-139 LDVVDRAAGDDLSD
+139 LDVVDRAAGDELADDLSR
-153 HLSQHAQLWSEF
+153 HAQLWAEF
-165 RAVSQRLHRL
+165 RAASQRLHRL

-197 AVDPKPHEDDD
+197 AVDPKPREDDD
-208 LIAEIAGLQAAQ
+208 LIAEMAGLQAAQ
-220 SIRESLRKADALLNG
+220 SIRESLRKADVLLNG
-235 LETSTG
+235 AETSTG

-256 LDATGDAD
+256 LDGTGDAD

-314 LLRARTTTLDDLLET
+314 LLRARTTTLDDLIET

-334 RRLTEL
+334 RRLAEL
-340 DPAATDLGS
+340 DPAGTDLES
-349 LGQRVEQ
+349 LGQQVEQ

-379 AAEVR
+379 AAQVR
-384 PELTALAM
+384 PELAALAM
-392 PHARLELRVEPAPMG
+392 PHAQLEFSVEPAPMG

-419 ANPGSDPAPLAKAAS
+419 TNPGSDPVPLAKAAS

-448 AAQTLAPQTFVFDEI
+448 AAQTQTPQTFVFDEI

-504 VVISK
+504 VVITK

-519 LREVTG
+519 LREVIG
-525 SDREIELS
+525 ADREIELS

-539 VDSESGLEHAHDLL
+539 VDSESGHEHAHDLL
-553 REAGERD
+553 REVRQRD
-560 G
+560 

>member
-16 TLLEPS
+16 TVLEPS

-64 VEAILDAPCAD
+64 VEAVLDTPDAG
-75 RVNELGGTVEDD
+75 RVSELGGTVEDG

-94 ITTRRSRA
+94 ITSRRSRA

-111 SQLARIVGDQVT
+111 SQLAHIVGDQVT
-123 IYGQS
+123 IHGQS
-128 EQVRLVDASRQ
+128 EQVRLVDAARQ
-139 LDVVDRAAGDDLSD
+139 LDVVDRAAGDELAGYLSR
-153 HLSQHAQLWSEF
+153 HAQLWSEF
-165 RAVSQRLHRL
+165 RAASQRLQRL

-208 LIAEIAGLQAAQ
+208 LIAEMAGLQAAQ
-220 SIRESLRKADALLNG
+220 SIRESLNKADVLLNG
-235 LETSTG
+235 VETSTG

-256 LDATGDAD
+256 LDGTGDAD
-264 PQAAELA
+264 PHAAELA

-314 LLRARTTTLDDLLET
+314 LLRARTTTLDDLLES

-334 RRLTEL
+334 HRLAEL
-340 DPAATDLGS
+340 DPGATDLDS
-349 LGQRVEQ
+349 LGQQVEQ
-356 LRSELRRSADHISA
+356 LRSELRRSADHMSA

-384 PELTALAM
+384 PELAALAM
-392 PHARLELRVEPAPMG
+392 PHARLEFRVEPAPMG

-419 ANPGSDPAPLAKAAS
+419 ANPGSDLAPLAKAAS

-448 AAQTLAPQTFVFDEI
+448 VAQPQVPQTFVFDEI

-504 VVISK
+504 VVITK
-509 ASDGAVTSSG
+509 ASDGAITSSG

-525 SDREIELS
+525 SGREIELS

-553 REAGERD
+553 REAGEMD
-560 G
+560 

>member
-1 MIRSVRIRGLGVIDE
+1 VIRSVRIRGLGVIDE
-16 TLLEPS
+16 TVLEPS

-64 VEAILDAPCAD
+64 VEAVLDTPDAG
-75 RVNELGGTVEDD
+75 RVSELGGTVEDG

-94 ITTRRSRA
+94 ITSRRSRA

-111 SQLARIVGDQVT
+111 SQLAHIVGDQVT
-123 IYGQS
+123 IHGQS
-128 EQVRLVDASRQ
+128 EQVRLVDAARQ
-139 LDVVDRAAGDDLSD
+139 LDVVDRAAGDELAGYLSR
-153 HLSQHAQLWSEF
+153 HAQLWSEF
-165 RAVSQRLHRL
+165 RAASQRLQRL

-208 LIAEIAGLQAAQ
+208 LIAEMAGLQAAQ
-220 SIRESLRKADALLNG
+220 SIRESLRKADVLLNG
-235 LETSTG
+235 AETSTG

-256 LDATGDAD
+256 LDGTGDAD

-314 LLRARTTTLDDLLET
+314 LLRARTTTLDDLIET

-334 RRLTEL
+334 RRLAEL
-340 DPAATDLGS
+340 DPAGTDLES
-349 LGQRVEQ
+349 LGQQVEQ

-379 AAEVR
+379 AAQVR
-384 PELTALAM
+384 PELAALAM
-392 PHARLELRVEPAPMG
+392 PHAQLEFSVEPAPMG

-419 ANPGSDPAPLAKAAS
+419 ANPGSDPVPLAKAAS

-448 AAQTLAPQTFVFDEI
+448 AAQTQTPQTFVFDEI

-504 VVISK
+504 VVITK

-519 LREVTG
+519 LREVIG
-525 SDREIELS
+525 ADREIELS

-539 VDSESGLEHAHDLL
+539 VDSESGHEHAHDLL
-553 REAGERD
+553 REVRQRD
-560 G
+560 

>member
-16 TLLEPS
+16 TVLEPS

-64 VEAILDAPCAD
+64 VEAVLDTPDAG
-75 RVNELGGTVEDD
+75 RVSELGGTVEDG

-94 ITTRRSRA
+94 ITSRRSRA

-111 SQLARIVGDQVT
+111 SQLAHIVGDQVT
-123 IYGQS
+123 IHGQS
-128 EQVRLVDASRQ
+128 EQVRLVDAARQ
-139 LDVVDRAAGDDLSD
+139 LDVVDRAAGDELAGYLSR
-153 HLSQHAQLWSEF
+153 HAQLWSEF
-165 RAVSQRLHRL
+165 RAASQRLQRL

-208 LIAEIAGLQAAQ
+208 LIAEMAGLQAAQ
-220 SIRESLRKADALLNG
+220 SIRESLNKADVLLNG
-235 LETSTG
+235 VETSTG

-256 LDATGDAD
+256 LDGTGDAD
-264 PQAAELA
+264 PHAAELA

-314 LLRARTTTLDDLLET
+314 LLRARTTTLDDLLDS

-334 RRLTEL
+334 HRLAEL
-340 DPAATDLGS
+340 DPGATDLDS
-349 LGQRVEQ
+349 LGQQVEQ
-356 LRSELRRSADHISA
+356 LRSELRRSADHMSA

-384 PELTALAM
+384 PELAALAM
-392 PHARLELRVEPAPMG
+392 PHARLEFRVEPAPMG

-419 ANPGSDPAPLAKAAS
+419 ANPGSDLAPLAKAAS

-448 AAQTLAPQTFVFDEI
+448 VAQPQVPQTFVFDEI

-504 VVISK
+504 VVITK

-525 SDREIELS
+525 SEREIELS

-553 REAGERD
+553 REAGEMD
-560 G
+560 

>member
-16 TLLEPS
+16 TVLEPS

-64 VEAILDAPCAD
+64 VEAVLDTPDAG
-75 RVNELGGTVEDD
+75 RVSELGGTVEDG

-94 ITTRRSRA
+94 ITSRRSRA

-111 SQLARIVGDQVT
+111 SQLAHIVGDQVT
-123 IYGQS
+123 IHGQS
-128 EQVRLVDASRQ
+128 EQVRLVDAARQ
-139 LDVVDRAAGDDLSD
+139 LDVVDRAAGDELAGYLSR
-153 HLSQHAQLWSEF
+153 HAQLWSEF
-165 RAVSQRLHRL
+165 RAASQRLQRL

-220 SIRESLRKADALLNG
+220 SIRESLNKADVLLNG
-235 LETSTG
+235 VETSTG

-256 LDATGDAD
+256 LDGTGDAD
-264 PQAAELA
+264 PHAAELA

-314 LLRARTTTLDDLLET
+314 LLRARTTTLDDLLES

-334 RRLTEL
+334 HRLAEL
-340 DPAATDLGS
+340 DPGATDLDS
-349 LGQRVEQ
+349 LGQQVEQ
-356 LRSELRRSADHISA
+356 LRSELRRSADHMSA

-384 PELTALAM
+384 PELAALAM
-392 PHARLELRVEPAPMG
+392 PHARLEFRVEPAPMG

-419 ANPGSDPAPLAKAAS
+419 ANPGSDLAPLAKAAS

-448 AAQTLAPQTFVFDEI
+448 VAQPQVPQTFVFDEI

-504 VVISK
+504 VVITK

-525 SDREIELS
+525 SEREIELS

-553 REAGERD
+553 REAGEMD
-560 G
+560 

>member
-16 TLLEPS
+16 TVLEPS

-64 VEAILDAPCAD
+64 VEAVLDTPDAG
-75 RVNELGGTVEDD
+75 RVSELGGTVEDG

-94 ITTRRSRA
+94 ITSRRSRA

-111 SQLARIVGDQVT
+111 SQLAHIVGDQVT
-123 IYGQS
+123 IHGQS
-128 EQVRLVDASRQ
+128 EQVRLVDAARQ
-139 LDVVDRAAGDDLSD
+139 LDVVDRAAGDELAGYLSR
-153 HLSQHAQLWSEF
+153 HAQLWSEF
-165 RAVSQRLHRL
+165 RAASQRLQRL

-208 LIAEIAGLQAAQ
+208 LIAEMAGLQAAQ
-220 SIRESLRKADALLNG
+220 SIRESLNKADVLLNG
-235 LETSTG
+235 VETSTG

-256 LDATGDAD
+256 LDGTGDAD
-264 PQAAELA
+264 PRAAELA

-314 LLRARTTTLDDLLET
+314 LLRARTTTLDDLLES

-334 RRLTEL
+334 HRLAEL
-340 DPAATDLGS
+340 DPGATDLDS
-349 LGQRVEQ
+349 LGQQVEQ
-356 LRSELRRSADHISA
+356 LRSELRRSADHMSA

-384 PELTALAM
+384 PELAALAM
-392 PHARLELRVEPAPMG
+392 PHARLEFRVEPAPMG

-419 ANPGSDPAPLAKAAS
+419 ANPGSDLAPLAKAAS

-448 AAQTLAPQTFVFDEI
+448 VAQPQVPQTFVFDEI

-504 VVISK
+504 VVITK
-509 ASDGAVTSSG
+509 ASDGAITSSG

-560 G
+560 

>member
-1 MIRSVRIRGLGVIDE
+1 VRIRGLGVIDE
-16 TLLEPS
+16 TVLEPS

-64 VEAILDAPCAD
+64 VEAVLDTPDAG
-75 RVNELGGTVEDD
+75 RVSELGGTVEDG

-94 ITTRRSRA
+94 ITSRRSRA

-111 SQLARIVGDQVT
+111 SQLAHIVGDQVT
-123 IYGQS
+123 IHGQS
-128 EQVRLVDASRQ
+128 EQVRLVDAARQ
-139 LDVVDRAAGDDLSD
+139 LDVVDRAAGDELAG
-153 HLSQHAQLWSEF
+153 HLSRHAQLWSEF
-165 RAVSQRLHRL
+165 RAASQRLQRL

-208 LIAEIAGLQAAQ
+208 LIAEMAGLQAAQ
-220 SIRESLRKADALLNG
+220 SIRESLNKADVLLNG
-235 LETSTG
+235 VETSTG

-256 LDATGDAD
+256 LDGTGDAD
-264 PQAAELA
+264 PRAAELA

-293 RAEADPQRL
+293 RAKADPQRL

-314 LLRARTTTLDDLLET
+314 LLRARTTTLDDLLES

-334 RRLTEL
+334 HRLAEL
-340 DPAATDLGS
+340 DPGATDLDS
-349 LGQRVEQ
+349 LGQQVEQ
-356 LRSELRRSADHISA
+356 LRSELRRSADHMSA

-384 PELTALAM
+384 PELAALVM
-392 PHARLELRVEPAPMG
+392 PHARLEFRVEPAPMG

-419 ANPGSDPAPLAKAAS
+419 ANPGSDLAPLAKAAS

-448 AAQTLAPQTFVFDEI
+448 VAQPQVPQTFVFDEI

-504 VVISK
+504 VVITK

-553 REAGERD
+553 READEMD
-560 G
+560 

>member
-16 TLLEPS
+16 TVLEPS

-64 VEAILDAPCAD
+64 VEAVLNTPDAG
-75 RVNELGGTVEDD
+75 RVSELGGTVEDG

-94 ITTRRSRA
+94 ITSRRSRA

-111 SQLARIVGDQVT
+111 SQLAHIVGDQVT
-123 IYGQS
+123 IHGQS
-128 EQVRLVDASRQ
+128 EQVRLVDAARQ
-139 LDVVDRAAGDDLSD
+139 LDVVDRAAGDELAGYLSR
-153 HLSQHAQLWSEF
+153 HAQLWSEF
-165 RAVSQRLHRL
+165 RAASQRLQRL

-208 LIAEIAGLQAAQ
+208 LIAEMAGLQAAQ
-220 SIRESLRKADALLNG
+220 SIRESLNKADVLLNG
-235 LETSTG
+235 VETSTG

-256 LDATGDAD
+256 LDGTGDAD
-264 PQAAELA
+264 PHAAELA

-314 LLRARTTTLDDLLET
+314 LLRARTTTLDDLLDS

-334 RRLTEL
+334 HRLAEL
-340 DPAATDLGS
+340 DPGATDLDS
-349 LGQRVEQ
+349 LGQQVEQ
-356 LRSELRRSADHISA
+356 LRSELRRSADHMSA

-384 PELTALAM
+384 PELAALAM
-392 PHARLELRVEPAPMG
+392 PHARLEFRVEPAPMG

-419 ANPGSDPAPLAKAAS
+419 ANPGSDLAPLAKAAS

-448 AAQTLAPQTFVFDEI
+448 VAQPQVPQTFVFDEI

-504 VVISK
+504 VVITK
-509 ASDGAVTSSG
+509 ASDGAITSSG

-553 REAGERD
+553 REAGEMD
-560 G
+560 

>member
-16 TLLEPS
+16 TVLEPS

-64 VEAILDAPCAD
+64 VEAVLDAPD
-75 RVNELGGTVEDD
+75 DGLISELGGTVEDG

-94 ITTRRSRA
+94 ITSHRSRA

-123 IYGQS
+123 IHGQS

-139 LDVVDRAAGDDLSD
+139 LDVVDRAAGDELADDLSR
-153 HLSQHAQLWSEF
+153 HAQLWAEF
-165 RAVSQRLHRL
+165 RAASQRLHRL

-197 AVDPKPHEDDD
+197 AVDPKPREDDD
-208 LIAEIAGLQAAQ
+208 LIAEMAGLQAAQ
-220 SIRESLRKADALLNG
+220 SIRESLRKADVLLNG
-235 LETSTG
+235 AETSTG

-256 LDATGDAD
+256 LDGTGDAD

-314 LLRARTTTLDDLLET
+314 LLRARTTTLDDLIET

-334 RRLTEL
+334 RRLAEL
-340 DPAATDLGS
+340 DPAGTDLES
-349 LGQRVEQ
+349 LGQQVEQ

-370 VRRRTAVRL
+370 VRRRTTVRL
-379 AAEVR
+379 AAQVR
-384 PELTALAM
+384 PELAALAM
-392 PHARLELRVEPAPMG
+392 PHAQLEFSVEPAPMG

-419 ANPGSDPAPLAKAAS
+419 ANPGSDPVPLVKAAS

-448 AAQTLAPQTFVFDEI
+448 AAQTQTPQTFVFDEI

-504 VVISK
+504 VVITK

-519 LREVTG
+519 LREVIG
-525 SDREIELS
+525 ADREIELS

-539 VDSESGLEHAHDLL
+539 VDSESGHEHAHDLL
-553 REAGERD
+553 REVRQRD
-560 G
+560 